1 MFSLIQAVIDIALWR
16 AGPQRLP
23 ASRFLVICLIVLYSA
38 VSGFQIMLLGRQFPD
53 ILILI
58 ALDVGV
64 MSAWIWSLL
73 RFFNKQQRLLQ
84 TLAAIFAVQSLLALV
99 DIAARVLML
108 LAAGTAKLPVG
119 GELLSLLAFLVLIGR
134 ILALAIDRSVV
145 IGVPLMMAIAY
156 STLALA
162 QYAVPDAA
170 G

>member
-1 MFSLIQAVIDIALWR
+1 MFSLIQAAIDIALWR

-23 ASRFLVICLIVLYSA
+23 ASRFLVICLAAFYSV
-38 VSGFQIMLLGRQFPD
+38 VSSVQLVLLGRQFPD
-53 ILILI
+53 VLILI

-64 MSAWIWSLL
+64 MSAWTWLLL

-84 TLAAIFAVQSLLALV
+84 TLGAIFAVQSLLALI
-99 DIAARVLML
+99 DIGARVLML
-108 LAAGTAKLPVG
+108 LAAGTAKLPVI
-119 GELLSLLAFLVLIGR
+119 GEFLSLLAFLVLVGR
-134 ILALAIDRSVV
+134 ILALAIDRSVL
-145 IGVPLMMAIAY
+145 IGVPLMIAIAY